1 MSEEGTKGK
10 PYEMIVEAGKVRE
23 FARAAKSKN
32 PAYFTPP
39 EEHPVSPVTFLASSA
54 FWSTPESSPNFGA
67 APPNMERILH
77 GEQEFTF
84 PNGPPKAGTVLTATT
99 SIGKQYEKEGKRG
112 GSMKFSEL
120 ITEFRDADG
129 NLVAES
135 KSTTIETG
143 KATTE

>member
-1 MSEEGTKGK
+1 
-10 PYEMIVEAGKVRE
+10 
-23 FARAAKSKN
+23 
-32 PAYFTPP
+32 
-39 EEHPVSPVTFLASSA
+39 
-54 FWSTPESSPNFGA
+54 
-67 APPNMERILH
+67 MERILH

-84 PNGPPKAGTVLTATT
+84 PNGPPKAGAVLTGTT

-129 NLVAES
+129 NVVATS